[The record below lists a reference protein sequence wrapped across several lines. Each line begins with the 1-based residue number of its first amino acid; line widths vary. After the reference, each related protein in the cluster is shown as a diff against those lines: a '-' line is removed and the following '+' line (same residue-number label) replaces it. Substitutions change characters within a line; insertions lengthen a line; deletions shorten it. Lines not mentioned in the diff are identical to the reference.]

1 MATKLQRIAE
11 KARKEPSLKFTNLFY
26 LMNDELLRGC
36 FQRLRKD
43 AAAGIDKVTKED
55 YAENLDANLANLLE
69 RLHRMAY
76 IPQPVRRVNIPKPGS
91 DKLRPLGVTCLEDK
105 LVQSG
110 LVRIL
115 EAVYEQDFIDDSY
128 GFRPNRSCHQALR
141 TLNTIIEEGTV
152 NVIAEADIKGFYD
165 NMDQNWI
172 MEFLGH
178 RIGDKLVLRMVKRF
192 LKAGIVEDGE
202 WVPSDY
208 GAPQGGSISPIIS
221 NIYLHYALDLWFEKV
236 FRKSCEGFAR
246 MVRFADD
253 FVVCFQREE
262 DANRFCVELGERLG
276 KFNLE
281 VEPTKT
287 KVIKFGRFAAKRA
300 AARGEKPETFDFLGF
315 THYCSKNR
323 AGTGFRVKRKTA
335 SKKFRAKVADFKD
348 WLKKARTL
356 KTKELWETAKAK
368 LRGHYAYYGVTDNS
382 QGKKVCM

>member
-1 MATKLQRIAE
+1 VATKLQRIAE

-300 AARGEKPETFDFLGF
+300 AARGEKPETFDFLDIMAV
-315 THYCSKNR
+315 S
-323 AGTGFRVKRKTA
+323 
-335 SKKFRAKVADFKD
+335 
-348 WLKKARTL
+348 
-356 KTKELWETAKAK
+356 
-368 LRGHYAYYGVTDNS
+368 
-382 QGKKVCM
+382 

>member
-1 MATKLQRIAE
+1 
-11 KARKEPSLKFTNLFY
+11 
-26 LMNDELLRGC
+26 
-36 FQRLRKD
+36 
-43 AAAGIDKVTKED
+43 
-55 YAENLDANLANLLE
+55 
-69 RLHRMAY
+69 
-76 IPQPVRRVNIPKPGS
+76 
-91 DKLRPLGVTCLEDK
+91 
-105 LVQSG
+105 
-110 LVRIL
+110 
-115 EAVYEQDFIDDSY
+115 
-128 GFRPNRSCHQALR
+128 
-141 TLNTIIEEGTV
+141 
-152 NVIAEADIKGFYD
+152 
-165 NMDQNWI
+165 MDQNWI

-300 AARGEKPETFDFLGF
+300 AARGEKPETFDFLDIMAV
-315 THYCSKNR
+315 S
-323 AGTGFRVKRKTA
+323 
-335 SKKFRAKVADFKD
+335 
-348 WLKKARTL
+348 
-356 KTKELWETAKAK
+356 
-368 LRGHYAYYGVTDNS
+368 
-382 QGKKVCM
+382 